1 MFRTP
6 SIAVVIATLCAT
18 STADAQTGGWISANA
33 VLAKPAS
40 SSTTQTNSFR
50 CCSPSFLGTFDS
62 TAVFDTPDK
71 VSFDLGGGI
80 RFLRQFGVGVA
91 LTRYRSSETA
101 NISFSVPHPLFVGR
115 PATASGPSQAPLTQE
130 ELAVHIEAR
139 YVGNLPHASVSVF
152 AGPSYFSAKRE
163 MIGDFRYF
171 ENLGSSTLNYTVS
184 LASNSTEAYDLT
196 RWGFNVGVDVGY
208 YIGEYVGFGVLVRY
222 SRAQV
227 DLPNPLAS
235 GGSPDQPL
243 DLGGVNVG
251 GGVRFRF

>member
-1 MFRTP
+1 MFRTS
-6 SIAVVIATLCAT
+6 SIAALLVTLCAT
-18 STADAQTGGWISANA
+18 TAANAQTGGWISANA

-40 SSTTQTNSFR
+40 SSTTQTSSFR
-50 CCSPSFLGTFDS
+50 CCSPNFFGTFDS
-62 TAVFDTPDK
+62 TAVVETPDK
-71 VSFDLGGGI
+71 VSFDIGGGV

-91 LTRYRSSETA
+91 VTRYKASETA

-130 ELAVHIEAR
+130 ELALHIEAR
-139 YVGNLPHASVSVF
+139 YVGNLPHASISVF

-163 MIGDFRYF
+163 MIEDFRYF

-184 LASNSTEAYDLT
+184 LADNTTQSYDLSK
-196 RWGFNVGVDVGY
+196 WGFNVGVDVGY
-208 YIGEYVGFGVLVRY
+208 YIGEFVGFGVLVRY

-227 DLPNPLAS
+227 DLPNPLAL
-235 GGSPDQPL
+235 GAPTQPL
-243 DLGGVNVG
+243 DLGGVNFG